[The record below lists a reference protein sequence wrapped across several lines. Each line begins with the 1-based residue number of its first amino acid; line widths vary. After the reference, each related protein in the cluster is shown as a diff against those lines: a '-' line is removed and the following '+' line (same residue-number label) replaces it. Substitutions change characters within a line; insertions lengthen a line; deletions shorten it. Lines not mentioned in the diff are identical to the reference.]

1 MNKPT
6 ESMTENFIIVEN
18 VNEKELESILMELA
32 NAYSDTEF
40 VNGIQFYRK
49 KDKFDS
55 FLILFS
61 NQPDFERFNYFVNY
75 IKYPAE
81 HEKFSPYLRGFYRTS
96 DIKQKSEFNI
106 GDWIMVYVS
115 KNDKEYDNVNLV
127 NDKNENYLYDF
138 GGKTKKLKSAEE
150 MFKLISFDK
159 NNYHHILDIIPSQTI
174 EERKPLIGQKTKDI
188 LAIITSLAFTV
199 LGFIMYKDSK
209 DVAIPTMLFFGL
221 GFIVLLWKFLNP
233 KKFEELKNR
242 KNKNVG

>member
-1 MNKPT
+1 MT
-6 ESMTENFIIVEN
+6 ESFIIVEN
-18 VNEKELESILMELA
+18 VNEKELESILMNLA
-32 NAYSDTEF
+32 NVYADTEF
-40 VNGIQFYRK
+40 VNGIQFYRR

-75 IKYPAE
+75 IKYPSDY
-81 HEKFSPYLRGFYRTS
+81 EKFSPFLRGYFRTS
-96 DIKQKSEFNI
+96 EIKEKSEFNV
-106 GDWIMVYVS
+106 GEWIMVYVS

-138 GGKTKKLKSAEE
+138 GGKIKKLKSAEE

-159 NNYHHILDIIPSQTI
+159 NNYNHILDIIPSKSA
-174 EERKPLIGQKTKDI
+174 ENSELRKPIIGQKTKDI
-188 LAIITSLAFTV
+188 FAIIISLAFTV
-199 LGFIMYKDSK
+199 LGFRALEDSK
-209 DVAIPTMLFFGL
+209 DIAIPTIIFFGI

-242 KNKNVG
+242 KKNKNVG

>member
-1 MNKPT
+1 
-6 ESMTENFIIVEN
+6 MTENFIIVEN
-18 VNEKELESILMELA
+18 INERELESILMDLA
-32 NAYSDTEF
+32 NLYADTEF

-49 KDKFDS
+49 KGKYDS

-81 HEKFSPYLRGFYRTS
+81 YDKFSPFLRGFYKTS
-96 DIKQKSEFNI
+96 DIKQKSEFNA
-106 GDWIMVYVS
+106 GEWIMVYVS

-138 GGKTKKLKSAEE
+138 GGKIKKLKSAEE
-150 MFKLISFDK
+150 MFKLLSFDK
-159 NNYHHILDIIPSQTI
+159 DNYYHIFDIVPSKSAENSQI
-174 EERKPLIGQKTKDI
+174 LKPLIRQKIKDVF
-188 LAIITSLAFTV
+188 AIIISLAFTV
-199 LGFIMYKDSK
+199 LGFFALEDSK
-209 DVAIPTMLFFGL
+209 DIGIPTMIFFGL

>member
-1 MNKPT
+1 
-6 ESMTENFIIVEN
+6 MTENFIIVEN

-96 DIKQKSEFNI
+96 NIKQKSEFNI

-233 KKFEELKNR
+233 KKFEELKKI